1 MRSAYLTNCD
11 PHATLAKLTRS
22 ERVYELFMSTFENEY
37 TLLRRNK
44 NCLLRKEIIKRFIF
58 IKVFKTYF
66 SINSVSFA
74 TQLVYL
80 HQMTAPILPTMNNTL
95 IIPVITSTSMMF
107 LLPLFLLIIQI
118 PYSINTIISM

>member
-1 MRSAYLTNCD
+1 
-11 PHATLAKLTRS
+11 
-22 ERVYELFMSTFENEY
+22 MSTFENEY

-44 NCLLRKEIIKRFIF
+44 NTLLRKEIIKRFIF
-58 IKVFKTYF
+58 IKIFKTYF

-80 HQMTAPILPTMNNTL
+80 HQMTAPILPATNNTL
-95 IIPVITSTSMMF
+95 IIPVITNTSIRF
-107 LLPLFLLIIQI
+107 LLLLFLVIIQI